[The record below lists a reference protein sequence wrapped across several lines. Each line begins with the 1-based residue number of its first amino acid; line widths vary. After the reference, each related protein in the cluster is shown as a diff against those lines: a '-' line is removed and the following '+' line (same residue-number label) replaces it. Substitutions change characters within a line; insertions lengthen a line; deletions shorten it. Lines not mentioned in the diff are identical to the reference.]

1 MTKEE
6 LFFKIGWKATGAF
19 AWFMWVVGSFLSY
32 WGFTHLSA
40 VPLWVKVVAGGFA
53 IGINIVEFVLNRMTM
68 EELMSMDTVGDAVLR
83 LFGVVCYIY
92 DCWSNILGFMLVF
105 GYATFMVGWNS
116 DITMTIFAVIFGI
129 AFAIGPEPL
138 YIRYLHEM
146 EKLKSQGSRQSHT
159 SFSASLMPNVQ
170 HRKQYKPSYKP
181 SYKPLYPS
189 TPQDDEYTPLRSLD
203 DTVDGVG

>member
-6 LFFKIGWKATGAF
+6 LFFKIGWKAASAF

-53 IGINIVEFVLNRMTM
+53 IGINIVEFVLNRMTL
-68 EELMSMDTVGDAVLR
+68 EEFMDMKTIGDAVLR

-105 GYATFMVGWNS
+105 GYTSFMVGWNS
-116 DITMTIFAVIFGI
+116 DVVMTVFAIIFGV

-138 YIRYLHEM
+138 YIKYLHEM
-146 EKLKSQGSRQSHT
+146 EENKAEQGRYKRSQTTSARQQQGSTNNKPDYSK
-159 SFSASLMPNVQ
+159 SLQGGGFTP
-170 HRKQYKPSYKP
+170 YKNIKDY
-181 SYKPLYPS
+181 
-189 TPQDDEYTPLRSLD
+189 LD
-203 DTVDGVG
+203 DAEN